1 MTFKDEILNYELS
14 NHNNPYIVKI
24 GLLPVI
30 ITAPHTL
37 KQIEND
43 TSKPFTK
50 AISQYVA
57 NNLDASFFIQTQD
70 TSAKGENK
78 EKFPNTLLQ
87 IIKTQDI
94 KLLIDIKETKKEHNF
109 DVEITTINNLSSHLT
124 EKDLENA
131 FKNHGIDNIIYN
143 KTFKN
148 DIINPIYENINIDII
163 QIEINQN
170 FHDITNIEKICNALI
185 KFIKLYIEK

>member
-43 TSKPFTK
+43 TPKPFTK

-57 NNLDASFFIQTQD
+57 NNLDTSFFIQTQD

-109 DVEITTINNLSSHLT
+109 DVEITTINNLSSNLT

-148 DIINPIYENINIDII
+148 DIIKPIYENINIDII